1 MERIEYSEEHPRE
14 YSEEHPREHP
24 KSAPESATES
34 TQRAPEGHPDKHPG
48 KCDEAIRA
56 HSELSGGKRKGLF
69 RIRLPACITAFFAN
83 ASRMVKP
90 KEKKQPTPE

>member
-1 MERIEYSEEHPRE
+1 MERIEH
-14 YSEEHPREHP
+14 SEEHPREHP
-24 KSAPESATES
+24 KSAPES

-90 KEKKQPTPE
+90 KEKEQPILE